1 MVLSMAPRARGQI
14 FIPCTTEEQCKAIE
28 CRGGA
33 AHCIKGQCR
42 CTAFEDGTSCSRDS
56 DCDKQ
61 CDPKVDNHICFKGHC
76 LCDHIKSKLFTKDF
90 GKECKQGTPCTARQM
105 CRLELQSQFAA

>member
-61 CDPKVDNHICFKGHC
+61 CD
-76 LCDHIKSKLFTKDF
+76 HIKSKLFTKDF